1 MAMHGL
7 LYHASWI
14 AVALVL
20 IAGASAWLSILAR
33 VRGTRRRHAEEALD
47 ALARYSEWLAAQRR
61 HPQFQ
66 GDPLTATAPLARVRA
81 LQQACFPELAP
92 SMVELLEVHARL
104 VDFLWRQHVLRLR
117 DPEGWLESDHDR
129 RFMALWREHS
139 QVVHG
144 LAECL
149 RSRAGGL
156 LVDAE
161 PESVYPA

>member
-14 AVALVL
+14 AVVLVL
-20 IAGASAWLSILAR
+20 VAGASGWLSTRLR
-33 VRGTRRRHAEEALD
+33 VRETRRQHAEEALD

-66 GDPLTATAPLARVRA
+66 GTPLTGTAPLARLRG
-81 LQQACFPELAP
+81 LQQACFPDLAP
-92 SMVELLEVHARL
+92 ALVDLLEVHARL
-104 VDFLWRQHVLRLR
+104 VDFLWRQHVLQLR
-117 DPEGWLESDHDR
+117 DLEGWLESDHDR
-129 RFMALWREHS
+129 RFMALWREHR
-139 QVVHG
+139 QAVHG

-161 PESVYPA
+161 PESVFPA